1 MISKFIDE
9 KEPRRDVE
17 PYLSTE
23 RVSAE
28 ATIALQYERGQPT
41 YARLANLDL
50 SFRNIVSSYRNTE
63 LKIFDQVDPP
73 TTNNTLIS
81 LHT

>member
-9 KEPRRDVE
+9 KEPGRDVE

-28 ATIALQYERGQPT
+28 ATIALQYKRGQPA
-41 YARLANLDL
+41 YARLASIDL
-50 SFRNIVSSYRNTE
+50 SFRNIVRSYRDTE
-63 LKIFDQVDPP
+63 LKIFGQVDQQ
-73 TTNNTLIS
+73 TTSNALIS
-81 LHT
+81 LRP